1 MAYDPA
7 LAQSVAAALAARGL
21 TVVQKRMFG
30 GVAFLLDGKM
40 ALGVLGAQVVV
51 KVQPGRRDA
60 LLRAH
65 AESRVMDFTGRGMRG
80 FVYVDGSVASEPG
93 ALGPWID
100 EALAALVVA

>member
-7 LAQSVAAALAARGL
+7 LAQSVATAPAARGL
-21 TVVQKRMFG
+21 TVMQKKMFG

-51 KVQPGRRDA
+51 KVQPARRDA

-65 AESRVMDFTGRGMRG
+65 VESRVMDFTGRGMRG

-93 ALGPWID
+93 ALGMWID

>member
-40 ALGVLGAQVVV
+40 ALGVLGARVVV
-51 KVQPGRRDA
+51 KVQSGRRDA

-80 FVYVDGSVASEPG
+80 FRSVASEPG
-93 ALGPWID
+93 ALGMWID
-100 EALAALVVA
+100 EALAALVAA